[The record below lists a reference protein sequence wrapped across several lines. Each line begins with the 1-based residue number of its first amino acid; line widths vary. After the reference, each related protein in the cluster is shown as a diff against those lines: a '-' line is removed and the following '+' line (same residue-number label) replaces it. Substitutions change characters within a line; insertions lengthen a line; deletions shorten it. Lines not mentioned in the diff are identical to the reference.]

1 MLPYF
6 VQVWGRALWQ
16 QRLTAD
22 VTRPMSAHADA
33 AQPDVAAR
41 VTDYYEDRHVEL
53 DQSEWLAVAER
64 VAARYRSV
72 PTLTYADLKSAVAA
86 GLASHA
92 PAGQVQAALAALER
106 LGFVWH
112 PPGQVPPVRYEP
124 GIPSLM
130 DYVLD
135 HAVPSPTRDRE

>member
-22 VTRPMSAHADA
+22 VTRLTSAHADA

-41 VTDYYEDRHVEL
+41 VTDYYEDRHVE
-53 DQSEWLAVAER
+53 
-64 VAARYRSV
+64 
-72 PTLTYADLKSAVAA
+72 
-86 GLASHA
+86 
-92 PAGQVQAALAALER
+92 
-106 LGFVWH
+106 F
-112 PPGQVPPVRYEP
+112 GQVPPVRYEP

-135 HAVPSPTRDRE
+135 HAAPSPARDREWRGGFADRSGAVARQG